1 MERKHDG
8 RRRIGRLSLSL
19 IAAGVVFLGG
29 CASYKGFIYQ
39 PNPAISEK
47 PLIPV
52 QVAVLPFQ
60 DGTPEWNQDGSFCNM
75 TKFPMI
81 LSLGEAFQDKD
92 KMPPF
97 IPPERWARD
106 FAQELAASGAF
117 SSVRYAEGGIDPG
130 ADLLV
135 QGKVLRA
142 LLHNGILGTSYD
154 YSAEFRAVR
163 ALDGA
168 VLWEKTIARKHGAS
182 MSDPV
187 ELTKALWQSLF
198 GEARDELVKALEV
211 RRSELFGPKGAPAA
225 PASGTEESVEDILNR
240 INDQ

>member
-1 MERKHDG
+1 MPSTWPRLGAKTSAPGPASGTRG
-8 RRRIGRLSLSL
+8 RAKPHPADLRNPRRL
-19 IAAGVVFLGG
+19 ILLMA
-29 CASYKGFIYQ
+29 
-39 PNPAISEK
+39 
-47 PLIPV
+47 
-52 QVAVLPFQ
+52 
-60 DGTPEWNQDGSFCNM
+60 
-75 TKFPMI
+75 
-81 LSLGEAFQDKD
+81 
-92 KMPPF
+92 
-97 IPPERWARD
+97 
-106 FAQELAASGAF
+106 GAF